1 MQIGIIGFG
10 NMGSALC
17 KAFIQKKIVSA
28 KNIIAVDSSPE
39 KLLSSKKEYGINIT
53 SKLTEVTTAEFLL
66 LAVKPQTFS
75 EVAKELKGKI
85 PQKTIVISIM
95 AGVGISNM
103 KTLLGHQRVV
113 RSMPNTPAM
122 VGEGVT
128 GWFADKS
135 ISASEKNK
143 IKKLF
148 ECAGLAI
155 EVKKEDQLN
164 DFTALSGSGPGFFFY
179 VFEQWLKA
187 AKELNIPSKQTLNI
201 LAKTLQGS
209 LKLLESSG
217 ETPEELRAK
226 VTSKGG
232 TTEAGL
238 KILQKSS
245 LEKLFAKTLKAAY
258 NRSKQL
264 G

>member
-1 MQIGIIGFG
+1 MTITIIGSG
-10 NMGSALC
+10 NMGTALV
-17 KAFIQKKIVSA
+17 KGFLQKKLVKPKDLIVTDQSEEKLKNIQKLGVW
-28 KNIIAVDSSPE
+28 
-39 KLLSSKKEYGINIT
+39 T
-53 SKLTEVTTAEFLL
+53 STNNQKVLKSDILIF
-66 LAVKPQTFS
+66 AVKPQSFP
-75 EVAKELKGKI
+75 ELAKEIAKKI
-85 PQKTIVISIM
+85 PKKTIVISIM
-95 AGVGISNM
+95 AGIGIGTM
-103 KTLLGHQRVV
+103 KQHLGHQRII

-135 ISASEKNK
+135 ISASEKKK
-143 IKKLF
+143 IQKLF
-148 ECAGLAI
+148 ESTGLAI
-155 EVKKEDQLN
+155 EVKREDQLN

-187 AKELNIPSKQTLNI
+187 IRGLNIPNEQASKI

-209 LKLLESSG
+209 LKLLETSG
-217 ETPEELRAK
+217 ETPEKLRAK

-238 KILQKSS
+238 KILQKAQ
-245 LEKLFAKTLKAAY
+245 LEKLFAKTLKTAY